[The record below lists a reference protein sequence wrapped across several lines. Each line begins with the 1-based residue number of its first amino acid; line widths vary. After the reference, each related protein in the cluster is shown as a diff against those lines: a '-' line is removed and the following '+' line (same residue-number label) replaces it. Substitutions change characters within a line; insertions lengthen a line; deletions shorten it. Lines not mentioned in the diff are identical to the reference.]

1 MKRKTF
7 FILILFFIAPFSLK
21 AQNSSL
27 DSFLIV
33 HENKHDTVKMQLLL
47 NEYFPKY
54 RRGIVSD
61 GEECLEKALEI
72 AEKYDDLWMKGIVL
86 IKFGDYNK
94 TTGDHEKAIE
104 YYTQA
109 LNVFE
114 KFKKEKTFE
123 KKAEHNLASIYNNL
137 GATYQSMGKYEEAMS
152 NLIKSLG
159 FYETMNDSSGLA
171 KTYTNLGLLYFDHGE
186 FDKSLEFYNK
196 SLTLKR
202 QLNDLRGIAL
212 LYNNIAIVN
221 YYTENYDSVRYYFQ
235 QSYEIYVDMG
245 DRRNQ
250 VMALS
255 NLAEIYAVLGQK
267 DKALK
272 TYFEVLKI
280 EDELKE
286 RAQMA
291 KTYFIIAD
299 LYSSRSNFKEAKS
312 YLYPSLNLAKEASSL
327 IDIRNAYSLLT
338 EIYKEERDYKTALKY
353 NELYCTINDSI
364 FNAEKLRQIKEIET
378 QYETRKKEQRIKNL
392 ENEKII
398 SDLRIKRQQF
408 LIFSVIL
415 GLLIISSF
423 ILVLFNRNK
432 KIRLANDKL
441 SYQKKQITDSIE
453 YASKIQTAIL
463 PPDDYITQLIPQHFI
478 FYKPRDIVSGDFYWV
493 TEKNNKIVVAVVDC
507 TGHGVPGAFMSM
519 LGTAF
524 LNEIV
529 NSDFDQ
535 KANSI
540 LNQLRNYIKKS
551 LHQTGKDDET
561 KDGMDIS
568 LCIIDKN
575 KGTLQFAGAYNS
587 LFLISNNKPL
597 MIKGDRMPI
606 GIYMKEKDTFT
617 NHEID
622 IQPGD
627 MFYLFTDGYIDQFGG
642 DNRRKF
648 RIAPFRE
655 LLFSVHLKPVEE
667 QKKILEASFNAW
679 KGQLEQIDDVLVFG
693 FRI

>member
-1 MKRKTF
+1 MREK
-7 FILILFFIAPFSLK
+7 LFFLFYCLFLALSLS
-21 AQNSSL
+21 AQQSSL
-27 DSFLIV
+27 DSFLLA
-33 HENKHDTVKMQLLL
+33 HEHEHDTTKIDLLL
-47 NEYFPKY
+47 EEYFSKY
-54 RRGIVSD
+54 IRGEVHD
-61 GEECLEKALEI
+61 GEECLDKALAI
-72 AEKYDDLWMKGIVL
+72 AEDCECLWSEGKVLLKY
-86 IKFGDYNK
+86 GDYFK
-94 TTGDHEKAIE
+94 ISGDYDQAVDYYLEAKKIFTDLKKVKALG
-104 YYTQA
+104 T
-109 LNVFE
+109 LF
-114 KFKKEKTFE
+114 
-123 KKAEHNLASIYNNL
+123 NNL
-137 GATYQSMGKYEEAMS
+137 GATYENMGKYEEAMS
-152 NLIKSLG
+152 NLMEALAI
-159 FYETMNDSSGLA
+159 YESINDLYSIA
-171 KTYTNLGLLYFDHGE
+171 KTYVNLGLLYFRQE
-186 FDKSLEFYNK
+186 EYDKSLEFYNR
-196 SLTLKR
+196 SLQIKR
-202 QLNDLRGIAL
+202 SLNDQEGIAL

-235 QSYEIYVDMG
+235 KAYDIYEREG
-245 DRRNQ
+245 NKRNQ

-255 NLAEIYAVLGQK
+255 NLAEIYSVLGQK
-267 DKALK
+267 DKALES
-272 TYFEVLKI
+272 YFDVLKL
-280 EDELKE
+280 EKELGEK
-286 RAQMA
+286 AQVA
-291 KTYFIIAD
+291 KTYFLIGN
-299 LYSSRSNFKEAKS
+299 LYYNREETGEAKS
-312 YLYPSLNLAKEASSL
+312 YFLRSLSTAKEVNAL
-327 IDIRNAYSLLT
+327 VDIKDACYSLA
-338 EIYKEERDYKTALKY
+338 EVYKEENDYKSALEY
-353 NELYCTINDSI
+353 FELYHTYHDSI
-364 FNAEKLRQIKEIET
+364 FNAEKSKQIKEIET
-378 QYETRKKEQRIKNL
+378 QYETRKKEQRIKIL

-463 PPDDYITQLIPQHFI
+463 PPDDYITQLITEHFI

-540 LNQLRNYIKKS
+540 LNQLRDYIKKS

-627 MFYLFTDGYIDQFGG
+627 MFYMFTDGYIDQFGG

-655 LLFSVHLKPVEE
+655 LLVAIHDKPMDE
-667 QKKILEASFNAW
+667 QKMILKTTFNQW
-679 KGQLEQIDDVLVFG
+679 KGQQEQIDDVLVFG

>member
-1 MKRKTF
+1 MREKLLF
-7 FILILFFIAPFSLK
+7 LFFCLFLAISLS
-21 AQNSSL
+21 AQQSSL
-27 DSFLIV
+27 DSFLLA
-33 HENKHDTVKMQLLL
+33 HEHEHDTMKIDLLL
-47 NEYFPKY
+47 DEYFSRY
-54 RRGIVSD
+54 IRGEVHD
-61 GEECLEKALEI
+61 GEECLDKALAI
-72 AEKYDDLWMKGIVL
+72 AEDCECLWSEGKVLLKY
-86 IKFGDYNK
+86 GDYFK
-94 TTGDHEKAIE
+94 ISGDYDQAVDYYLEAKKIFTDLKKVKALG
-104 YYTQA
+104 T
-109 LNVFE
+109 LF
-114 KFKKEKTFE
+114 
-123 KKAEHNLASIYNNL
+123 NNL
-137 GATYQSMGKYEEAMS
+137 GATYENMGKYEEAMS
-152 NLIKSLG
+152 NLMEALAI
-159 FYETMNDSSGLA
+159 YESINDSYSIA
-171 KTYTNLGLLYFDHGE
+171 KTYVNLGLLYFRQE
-186 FDKSLEFYNK
+186 EYDKSLEFYNR
-196 SLTLKR
+196 SLQIKR
-202 QLNDLRGIAL
+202 SLNDQEGIAL

-235 QSYEIYVDMG
+235 KAYDIYEKEG
-245 DRRNQ
+245 NKRSQ

-255 NLAEIYAVLGQK
+255 NLAEIYSVLGQK
-267 DKALK
+267 DKALES
-272 TYFEVLKI
+272 YFDVLKL
-280 EDELKE
+280 EKELGEK
-286 RAQMA
+286 AQVA
-291 KTYFIIAD
+291 RTHFLIAD
-299 LYSSRSNFKEAKS
+299 LYCSRSNFKEAKK
-312 YLYPSLNLAKEASSL
+312 YLYQSLNMAKEVNSL
-327 IDIRNAYSLLT
+327 IDIKDAYSLLT
-338 EIYKEERDYKTALKY
+338 EIYKEEKDYKTALKY

-493 TEKNNKIVVAVVDC
+493 TEKNDKIVVAVVDC

-617 NHEID
+617 NHVID